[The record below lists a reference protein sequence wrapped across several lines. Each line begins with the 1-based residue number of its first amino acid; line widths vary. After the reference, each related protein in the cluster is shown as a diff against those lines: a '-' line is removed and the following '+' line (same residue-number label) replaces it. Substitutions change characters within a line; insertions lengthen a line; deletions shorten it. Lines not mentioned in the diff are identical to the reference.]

1 MLAGITWTRTAR
13 NIDKIVKEEGT
24 EFPKNR
30 IPVLILM
37 KEQHSWVI
45 DAQPSLLDAGKSRI
59 RTRTYLIMQYHCI
72 PITWQQHQF
81 CQRGDHE
88 TISMLSSEVYKE
100 TSASHQLLMD
110 KPGTCN
116 CSSIKLNTPVM

>member
-37 KEQHSWVI
+37 KEQHS
-45 DAQPSLLDAGKSRI
+45 
-59 RTRTYLIMQYHCI
+59 
-72 PITWQQHQF
+72 
-81 CQRGDHE
+81 
-88 TISMLSSEVYKE
+88 
-100 TSASHQLLMD
+100 
-110 KPGTCN
+110 
-116 CSSIKLNTPVM
+116 